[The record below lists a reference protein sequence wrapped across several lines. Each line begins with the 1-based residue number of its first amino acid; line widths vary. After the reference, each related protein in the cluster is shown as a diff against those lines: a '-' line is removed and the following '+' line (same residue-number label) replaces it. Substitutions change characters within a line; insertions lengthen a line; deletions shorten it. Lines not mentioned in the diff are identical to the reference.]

1 MENNQPKLGF
11 INGINE
17 LNDSINYSAPEILID
32 SMTNKVNEKVDI
44 YAIGCLIYEMS
55 QLKPL
60 FDGKEK
66 EDIVEQQK
74 TDLKFKLNTCLKGMQ
89 DITFR

>member
-44 YAIGCLIYEMS
+44 YAIGCLIYEMN

-74 TDLKFKLNTCLKGMQ
+74 TDLKFK
-89 DITFR
+89 